1 MPTAGQLLRDAV
13 GVFKK
18 AEAIE
23 HPNGGKDQVDAED
36 LLSFVLGREADPDDE
51 VEAAGARRFR
61 RLVSRRAAGEPP
73 AYLTG
78 RTLFLDLELEV
89 RRGAFIPRE
98 SSEFLAEQAARRLRG
113 RRSPVALDLGT
124 GIGPVALAV
133 AAAVPAAR
141 VYGVD
146 VSARPVE
153 LARRNARR
161 LGLRNVTFLR
171 GDLFAPLPPSLRG
184 RVDVI
189 TSHPPYVGI
198 RELKTLPTEILHF
211 EPKESL
217 TDGSPD
223 GSRLLGSIVSQAPGW
238 LRRGGWLMIEVSP
251 DRARGV
257 ATVLRRA
264 GFHDVR
270 STKGIVT
277 VSRVVLGRRS

>member
-1 MPTAGQLLRDAV
+1 LLHDAV
-13 GVFKK
+13 GVFKN

-23 HPNGGKDQVDAED
+23 HPNGGKDRVDAED
-36 LLSFVLGREADPDDE
+36 ILSFVLGRDAEPDDQVEGPE
-51 VEAAGARRFR
+51 VRRFQ

-78 RTLFLDLELEV
+78 RTQFMDLELEV

-98 SSEFLAEQAARRLRG
+98 SSEFMAQQAARRLRG
-113 RRSPVALDLGT
+113 RRSPVAFDLGT

-133 AAAVPAAR
+133 AAMVPAAR

-146 VSARPVE
+146 VSARPLE

-161 LGLRNVTFLR
+161 LGIRNATFLR
-171 GDLFAPLPPSLRG
+171 GDLFTPLPSSLRG

-189 TSHPPYVGI
+189 TSHPPYVGM

-238 LRRGGWLMIEVSP
+238 LRRGGWLLIEVSP

-264 GFHDVR
+264 GFRDVR
-270 STKGIVT
+270 STRGIVT
-277 VSRVVLGRRS
+277 VSRVVLGRRP